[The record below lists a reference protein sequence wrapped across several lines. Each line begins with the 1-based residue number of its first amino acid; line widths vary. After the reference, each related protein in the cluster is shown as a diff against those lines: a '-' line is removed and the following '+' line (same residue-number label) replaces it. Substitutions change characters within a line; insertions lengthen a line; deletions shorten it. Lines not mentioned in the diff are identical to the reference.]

1 MNELSKQKLMN
12 YIENANKHD
21 SHLLDND
28 RFVEFIKTSHS
39 VKDDMVDTSV
49 ELYNMLKDYNFP
61 DYKVDSLISAY
72 EFSRR
77 ALMWGGLDRKYRDYF
92 TWWFWRD

>member
-21 SHLLDND
+21 SHPLDNE
-28 RFVEFIKTSHS
+28 RFVEFIKTSHF
-39 VKDDMVDTSV
+39 VKDDIV
-49 ELYNMLKDYNFP
+49 ECSIELNEILMDYNFP
-61 DYKVDSLISAY
+61 GYKVDSLVSAY

-77 ALMWGGLDRKYRDYF
+77 VLM
-92 TWWFWRD
+92 

>member
-21 SHLLDND
+21 SHPLDNE

-39 VKDDMVDTSV
+39 VKDDIADCSI
-49 ELYNMLKDYNFP
+49 ELYNTLKNYNFP
-61 DYKVDSLISAY
+61 EYKVDSLISAY

-77 ALMWGGLDRKYRDYF
+77 VLM
-92 TWWFWRD
+92 